1 MISGLPIDAALPAL
15 CAALRSGQAAV
26 LQAPPGAGKSTVV
39 PLALLEQPW
48 VDGRRLILLEPR
60 RLAARA
66 VAHRMAHTLREAV
79 GETVGY
85 RMRMDTR
92 VSARTR
98 IEVVTEGVLTRLLQA
113 DPALEGVAAVV
124 FDEYHERSLQ
134 ADLGLALTLDC
145 RANLAPELRV
155 IVMSATLDGERVAQ
169 LLGDAPL
176 VTAQGQM
183 HPVEV
188 RYIGHGAPALPDNL
202 RHVESASPE
211 SLTVRGVLQALR
223 EHEGDV
229 LVFLPGQR
237 EIRRVHSLLLGGNL
251 PPNVVVLPLYG
262 ELSAPEQE
270 LALQPAAA
278 GTRKVVLSTNIAETS
293 LTIEGVRLIV
303 DSGLMR
309 RSSFDPVSGMSRL
322 MTVRISRASAEQ
334 RRGRAGRLAP
344 GVCYRIW
351 SSEAQRSLAPFTP
364 PEILDADLTPLA
376 LELSAWGVREVNELR
391 WLDAPPAA
399 LMSSCRQ
406 LLIELGAL
414 DPHGRI
420 TEHGRHMLQ
429 LSTHPRLAHMLLR
442 SAGPAG
448 RELAAQLAAV
458 LSERDL
464 LRTGS
469 GERDVDI
476 RSRLEVLDAR
486 RPPDQV
492 DRNALQR
499 VRRLAQ
505 DLHRQLAMLTGRAA
519 TGSPAVPTAGVLLAF
534 AYPDRIGRRRPG
546 TEARYT
552 LTNGR
557 GAFLPQAH
565 RLGREEFIVA
575 VELDDKDRDARILL
589 AAPLERAEIEQA
601 FAEQLQRTETVVWDS
616 QQQAVL
622 ARRIL
627 RLQAVVLE
635 DHPLPQVPADAAVSA
650 MLAGVRE
657 MGLEVLPWTEAA
669 RTLQARVAFVRRVV
683 SEAQW
688 PDFSDATLG
697 ATLDTWLGPWLAGI
711 TRRAHLA
718 KLDLTEILRAGLT
731 WEQRRELDALA
742 PTHLQVPSGSSVRID
757 YLDESAPVVAVRL
770 QHVFG
775 WAATPRI
782 AGERV
787 PVTLKLL
794 SPAQRPVQ
802 ITRDLASFW
811 REGYLEVRKD
821 LRGRYPKHRW
831 PTLEELSSLSAQPKR
846 PTRS

>member
-15 CAALRSGQAAV
+15 CAALRGGRAAV

-39 PLALLEQPW
+39 PLALLEQSW
-48 VDGRRLILLEPR
+48 AEGRRLILLEPR

-66 VAHRMAHTLREAV
+66 VARRMAHTLREAV

-92 VSARTR
+92 VSPRTR
-98 IEVVTEGVLTRLLQA
+98 IEVVTEGVLTRLLQT
-113 DPALEGVAAVV
+113 DPALEGVAAVL

-155 IVMSATLDGERVAQ
+155 IVMSATLEGERVAQ

-183 HPVEV
+183 YPVEV
-188 RYIGHGAPALPDNL
+188 RYIGHGAPALPDSL
-202 RHVESASPE
+202 RHVESTSPE
-211 SLTVRGVLQALR
+211 SLTARGVLQALR
-223 EHEGDV
+223 EPDGDV

-237 EIRRVHSLLLGGNL
+237 EIRRVHALLLGSDL
-251 PPNVVVLPLYG
+251 PPNVAVLPLFG
-262 ELSAPEQE
+262 ELSAQEQE

-278 GTRKVVLSTNIAETS
+278 GSRKVVLSTNIAETS

-322 MTVRISRASAEQ
+322 VTVRISRAAAEQ
-334 RRGRAGRLAP
+334 RRGRAGRVAP
-344 GVCYRIW
+344 GVCYRLW
-351 SSEAQRSLAPFTP
+351 SAEAQRSLAPFSP
-364 PEILDADLTPLA
+364 PEIVDADLTPLA
-376 LELSAWGVREVNELR
+376 LELAAWGVREVSELR
-391 WLDAPPAA
+391 WLDVPPAA
-399 LMSSCRQ
+399 QMASCRQ
-406 LLIELGAL
+406 LLMGLGAL
-414 DPHGRI
+414 NEHGRI

-442 SAGPAG
+442 SAGHG
-448 RELAAQLAAV
+448 GGELAAQLAAV

-464 LRTGS
+464 LRTGNR
-469 GERDVDI
+469 ERDVDI
-476 RSRLEVLDAR
+476 RSRLEVLDER
-486 RPPDQV
+486 RPSDQV

-499 VRRLAQ
+499 VRRAAQ
-505 DLHRQLAMLTGRAA
+505 DLHRQLPMVTRRSAA
-519 TGSPAVPTAGVLLAF
+519 CTAGVLLAF
-534 AYPDRIGRRRPG
+534 AYPDRIGRRRAG
-546 TEARYT
+546 AEARYT
-552 LTNGR
+552 LSNGR

-565 RLGREEFIVA
+565 SLGREEFIVA

-589 AAPLERAEIEQA
+589 SAPLQRAEIEQV
-601 FAEQLQRTETVVWDS
+601 FAKQLQCTETVVWDS
-616 QQQAVL
+616 QQQAVM

-627 RLQAVVLE
+627 RLQAIVLE
-635 DHPLPQVPADAAVSA
+635 DNPLPQVPPDAALAA
-650 MLAGVRE
+650 MLSGVRE
-657 MGLEVLPWTEAA
+657 MGLEVLPWTDAA
-669 RTLQARVAFVRRVV
+669 RTLRARVAFVRRVV

-688 PDFSDATLG
+688 PDFSDATLT
-697 ATLDTWLGPWLAGI
+697 ATLDRWLEPWLAGM
-711 TRRAHLA
+711 TRRTHLA
-718 KLDLTEILRAGLT
+718 KLDLVEILRAGLS
-731 WEQRRELDALA
+731 WEQQRELDALA

-757 YLDESAPVVAVRL
+757 YLDESAPVIAVRL
-770 QHVFG
+770 QEVFG
-775 WAATPRI
+775 LAATPRI
-782 AGERV
+782 AAERV

-811 REGYLEVRKD
+811 REGYLQVRKD
-821 LRGRYPKHRW
+821 LRGRYPKHYW
-831 PTLEELSSLSAQPKR
+831 PEDPLEAE
-846 PTRS
+846 PTRGVRRRR

>member
-15 CAALRSGQAAV
+15 CAALRNGHTAV

-39 PLALLEQPW
+39 PLALLEQSW
-48 VDGRRLILLEPR
+48 ADGRRILLLEPR

-66 VAHRMAHTLREAV
+66 VARRMAHTLREGV

-113 DPALEGVAAVV
+113 DPALEGVAAVL

-145 RANLAPELRV
+145 RAQLAPELRV

-176 VTAQGQM
+176 VSAQGQM

-188 RYIGHGAPALPDNL
+188 CYIGQGAPALPDRL
-202 RHVESASPE
+202 RPVESASLE
-211 SLTVRGVLQALR
+211 SLTMRGVLQALR

-237 EIRRVHSLLLGGNL
+237 EIRRVHGLLLGAAL
-251 PPNVVVLPLYG
+251 PADILVLPLFG

-270 LALQPAAA
+270 LALQPAPA

-322 MTVRISRASAEQ
+322 VTVRISRAAAEQ

-344 GVCYRIW
+344 GVCYRLW
-351 SSEAQRSLAPFTP
+351 SAEAQRSLAPFSP
-364 PEILDADLTPLA
+364 PEIVDADLTPVA
-376 LELSAWGVREVNELR
+376 LELAAWGIREVGELR
-391 WLDAPPAA
+391 WLDTPPAA
-399 LMSSCRQ
+399 PLASCRQ
-406 LLIELGAL
+406 LLRELGAL
-414 DPHGRI
+414 DRHGRI
-420 TEHGRHMLQ
+420 TEHGRHMLR
-429 LSTHPRLAHMLLR
+429 LSTHPRLAHLLLR
-442 SAGPAG
+442 SAGRGGA
-448 RELAAQLAAV
+448 ELAAQLAAV

-464 LRTGS
+464 LRTGN

-476 RSRLEVLDAR
+476 RSRLELLDER
-486 RPPDQV
+486 RPSDQV

-499 VRRLAQ
+499 VRRAAQ
-505 DLHRQLAMLTGRAA
+505 DLQRQLSMVTRRSAA
-519 TGSPAVPTAGVLLAF
+519 GSSTAPTAGVLLAF
-534 AYPDRIGRRRPG
+534 AYPDRIGRRRAG
-546 TEARYT
+546 AEARYT

-557 GAFLPQAH
+557 GAFLAQVH
-565 RLGREEFIVA
+565 SLGREEYIVA

-589 AAPLERAEIEQA
+589 AAPLQRVEIEQA

-627 RLQAVVLE
+627 RLQAIVLE
-635 DHPLPQVPADAAVSA
+635 DNPMPQVPPDAARAA

-657 MGLEVLPWTEAA
+657 MGLEALPWTETA
-669 RTLQARVAFVRRVV
+669 RTLQARVTFVRTVM
-683 SEAQW
+683 SEAEW
-688 PDFSDATLG
+688 PDFSAAALG
-697 ATLDTWLGPWLAGI
+697 ATLDTWLEPWLAGI
-711 TRRAHLA
+711 TRRTHLA
-718 KLDLTEILRAGLT
+718 KLDLAEILRARLS
-731 WEQRRELDALA
+731 WQQQRQLDALA
-742 PTHLQVPSGSSVRID
+742 PTHLQVPSGSSIRID

-770 QHVFG
+770 QEVFG
-775 WAATPRI
+775 LAATPRI
-782 AGERV
+782 AAERV
-787 PVTLKLL
+787 AVTLKLL

-811 REGYLEVRKD
+811 RDGYLQVRKD
-821 LRGRYPKHRW
+821 LRGRYPKHYW
-831 PTLEELSSLSAQPKR
+831 PEDPLEAE
-846 PTRS
+846 PTRGVRRRR